1 MKSLKT
7 NLFAVVA
14 IAIAAVTMSFKLAN
28 NSTTYHYVSNST
40 APGAFATPTN
50 WEEGE
55 SDVCATTGN
64 KPCEIEV
71 PEGSSLSAELAGK
84 NNAQVLAINP
94 SSKRN

>member
-1 MKSLKT
+1 MKNLKV
-7 NLFAVVA
+7 NLMMVLALVIGVA
-14 IAIAAVTMSFKLAN
+14 TMSFKLADEP
-28 NSTTYHYVSNST
+28 TTYHYVSNST
-40 APGAFATPTN
+40 APGAFATPSN

-71 PEGSSLSAELAGK
+71 PEGSSLSAELSGK